1 MASQRTHGGELVV
14 VFYVPANTKERKK
27 RGQLDKKEVSAGDE
41 KRIVKILF
49 CSTGCV
55 CVTRH
60 LFTFLV

>member
-1 MASQRTHGGELVV
+1 MASQRTHGGEVVVGVVVVV

-27 RGQLDKKEVSAGDE
+27 RGQLDKKEVLAGDE

-55 CVTRH
+55 
-60 LFTFLV
+60 